1 MLRPRTLPVSD
12 ERLSMF
18 VQFICV
24 NLLRIVWVSLL
35 CLALVA
41 MVIDAKGQTR
51 GGRDEP
57 PPPPPPPAGPGRRPI
72 SKPKPTPV
80 KRADLIVK
88 APLGCRLWLNDSEIE
103 FQNSIRPVSL
113 NGQKVMM
120 TYTIETGT
128 ITIKGLK
135 PGPYKLIAR
144 KENYREFNKDLSLA
158 VETENVVT
166 VFLAPNA
173 GRLTVRPSVNGASVE
188 VLKVEGDISLG
199 RYSEYLENVEIAPG
213 SYRVSTSKDGYRT
226 AVREITVNPGES
238 VFLEPVIEMLPKPPA
253 TLKRRSAV
261 PVIPATFTIDTDGK
275 NAIFRVSGS
284 TGDFATRVGTI
295 TVQFGGPNHGVVG
308 SFNGM
313 PCIVEFVKLEN
324 VAEGA
329 LVEAPGPSNNWSTVV
344 VRVRPKDKKRPL
356 SFAINWRSVL
366 PASASP

>member
-1 MLRPRTLPVSD
+1 MS
-12 ERLSMF
+12 
-18 VQFICV
+18 VQFIRV
-24 NLLRIVWVSLL
+24 NLLRTVWISLL

-41 MVIDAKGQTR
+41 IVKGQTR
-51 GGRDEP
+51 GGRDDP
-57 PPPPPPPAGPGRRPI
+57 PPPSPPPPAGSGKRTI
-72 SKPKPTPV
+72 SKSKPTPV

-88 APLGCRLWLNDSEIE
+88 APLGCRIWLNDSEVE
-103 FQNSIRPVSL
+103 LENSIRPVSL
-113 NGQKVMM
+113 NGQKV
-120 TYTIETGT
+120 TTIYTTETGT

-144 KENYREFNKDLSLA
+144 KENYREFNLDLSLA

-166 VFLAPNA
+166 VFLAPNT
-173 GRLTVRPSVNGASVE
+173 GRLTVKPSVNGASVE
-188 VLKVEGDISLG
+188 VLNVEGGTSLG
-199 RYSEYLENVEIAPG
+199 RYSEFLENVEIAPG

-238 VFLEPVIEMLPKPPA
+238 VFLEPVIEMLPKPPV
-253 TLKRRSAV
+253 TLKRRPAA
-261 PVIPATFTIDTDGK
+261 PVIPTTFTIDTDGK

-284 TGDFATRVGTI
+284 TGDVATRVGTVS
-295 TVQFGGPNHGVVG
+295 VQFGGPNHGVVG

-329 LVEAPGPSNNWSTVV
+329 LVEAPGPSNNWATVV
-344 VRVRPKDKKRPL
+344 VRVRPKDKKRPV
-356 SFAINWRSVL
+356 SFAINWRSLL